1 MPSFWS
7 YIGNDRF
14 NIGCTGQTV
23 YVYDKAGK
31 ELARFKDLI
40 YAYLPVISP
49 RGDHFVVKTTD
60 GRMAVYSLE
69 TLSLVKKFRY
79 SKVDGAQDDGC
90 CFSPDGSE
98 LWNIERHNNSM
109 FTAISIYDAA
119 DYSLKRRIL
128 DQDPDLVVRSL
139 QFDGD
144 TAYVLCFRR
153 GKRKIRYYVAKLI
166 DDELRDSCEIK
177 EDIFDFYYWYL
188 DLAAHG
194 FTEKAKKWSALAMQD
209 GYDLS
214 TIQNRLHTLAKLW
227 AWEFPQSKRSHA
239 GNENRI

>member
-7 YIGNDRF
+7 LIENDKYR
-14 NIGCTGQTV
+14 IGCTGQTV

-49 RGDHFVVKTTD
+49 RGDHFVVKATD

-98 LWNIERHNNSM
+98 LWNIERHIDNM
-109 FTAISIYDAA
+109 FTAISIYDTA
-119 DYSLKRRIL
+119 DYALKHRIL
-128 DQDPDLVVRSL
+128 DQDPDLVVQHL

-144 TAYVLCFRR
+144 TAYILYFQR

-166 DDELRDSCEIK
+166 DEELRDACELK
-177 EDIFDFYYWYL
+177 ETVYEFYYWYL
-188 DLAAHG
+188 HLAANG
-194 FTEKAKKWSALAMQD
+194 FTEKAKKWSGLAMQE

-214 TIQNRLHTLAKLW
+214 TIQNYHHTLAKLW
-227 AWEFPQSKRSHA
+227 TWESSRANGDSSPM
-239 GNENRI
+239 

>member
-79 SKVDGAQDDGC
+79 SKVDGAQDDIP
-90 CFSPDGSE
+90 FHRRKEPE
-98 LWNIERHNNSM
+98 HPLRRAHQR
-109 FTAISIYDAA
+109 
-119 DYSLKRRIL
+119 LLRLRKR
-128 DQDPDLVVRSL
+128 D
-139 QFDGD
+139 
-144 TAYVLCFRR
+144 
-153 GKRKIRYYVAKLI
+153 IR
-166 DDELRDSCEIK
+166 LRDP
-177 EDIFDFYYWYL
+177 
-188 DLAAHG
+188 G
-194 FTEKAKKWSALAMQD
+194 
-209 GYDLS
+209 
-214 TIQNRLHTLAKLW
+214 
-227 AWEFPQSKRSHA
+227 
-239 GNENRI
+239 

>member
-7 YIGNDRF
+7 FIENDKYK
-14 NIGCTGQTV
+14 IGCTGQTV
-23 YVYDKAGK
+23 YVYDRAGK

-49 RGDHFVVKTTD
+49 RGDHFVVKATD

-79 SKVDGAQDDGC
+79 SKVDGAQDDGY

-98 LWNIERHNNSM
+98 LWNAEKQFDSTR
-109 FTAISIYDAA
+109 TALSIYDTA

-128 DQDPDLVVRSL
+128 DQDPDLVVQMI
-139 QFDGD
+139 QFEGEVP
-144 TAYVLCFRR
+144 YILYFRR
-153 GKRKIRYYVAKLI
+153 GERKNQHYVARLI
-166 DDELRDSCEIK
+166 DNELRDPCELK
-177 EDIFDFYYWYL
+177 ENIYEFYYWYL
-188 DLAAHG
+188 HLAANG
-194 FTEKAKKWSALAMQD
+194 FTEKAKKWSGLAMQE

-214 TIQNRLHTLAKLW
+214 TIQNYHHTLAKLW
-227 AWEFPQSKRSHA
+227 SWESSRANGDSSPM
-239 GNENRI
+239 

>member
-1 MPSFWS
+1 MPQFWS
-7 YIGNDRF
+7 YIGNDQF

-49 RGDHFVVKTTD
+49 RDDHFVVKTTD

-98 LWNIERHNNSM
+98 FYNIELQGDDTRTVLSV
-109 FTAISIYDAA
+109 YDTV
-119 DYSLKRRIL
+119 DYSIKKRIL
-128 DQDPDLVVRSL
+128 ERDSDLVLRTL
-139 QFDGD
+139 QFVDG
-144 TAYVLCFRR
+144 TPYVLYFYR
-153 GKRKIRYYVAKLI
+153 GEHTIHYYVAKLI
-166 DDELRDSCEIK
+166 DDELRDPCEIK
-177 EDIFDFYYWYL
+177 ENIYQFYYCYL
-188 DLAAHG
+188 SLSANG
-194 FTEKAKKWSALAMQD
+194 FTEKAKKWSALAMQE

-214 TIQNRLHTLAKLW
+214 TIQNHHHTLAKLW
-227 AWEFPQSKRSHA
+227 AWEKAQSEKP
-239 GNENRI
+239 GILG

>member
-1 MPSFWS
+1 MPQFWS
-7 YIGNDRF
+7 YIGNDQF

-40 YAYLPVISP
+40 YAYLPVLSP
-49 RGDHFVVKTTD
+49 RGDSFVVKTTE

-79 SKVDGAQDDGC
+79 SKVDCAQDDGC

-98 LWNIERHNNSM
+98 FYNIERQGDDTK
-109 FTAISIYDAA
+109 TALSVYDTA
-119 DYSLKRRIL
+119 DYSLKKRIL
-128 DQDPDLVVRSL
+128 NRDPDLVLRTI
-139 QFDGD
+139 QFDSG
-144 TAYVLCFRR
+144 TAYVLYFYR
-153 GKRKIRYYVAKLI
+153 GKHKIRYYVAKLI
-166 DDELRDSCEIK
+166 DNELREPCEIT
-177 EDIFDFYYWYL
+177 ERVFEFYFWYL

-194 FTEKAKKWSALAMQD
+194 FTDKAKEWNGLNYQ

-214 TIQNRLHTLAKLW
+214 TIQNHHHTLAKLW
-227 AWEFPQSKRSHA
+227 EWESSRNGQSAAWKGKE
-239 GNENRI
+239 I